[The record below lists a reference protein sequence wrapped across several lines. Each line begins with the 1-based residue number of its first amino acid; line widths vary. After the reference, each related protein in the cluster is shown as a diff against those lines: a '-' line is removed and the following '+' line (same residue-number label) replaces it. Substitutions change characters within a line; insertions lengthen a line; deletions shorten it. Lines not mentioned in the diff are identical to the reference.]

1 MEGYIIKKIFIR
13 TVFISLLV
21 CLIFQL
27 YSVFWS
33 DLSSNNP
40 VHLIGLGKYVVLADG
55 GLYNAYEQKN
65 IESFVYGATSSNTK
79 TYVVGE
85 YGVYIFENKLSFIEI
100 SFYPNPYK
108 KNDVHEQIINS
119 IFEAS
124 GDSVI
129 ISSQLSKIDKTNV
142 RRVIKASDQIFDY
155 GRLRDIDKQWVDLLI
170 GN

>member
-21 CLIFQL
+21 CLTFQL

-65 IESFVYGATSSNTK
+65 IESFVYGATSSDTK

>member
-1 MEGYIIKKIFIR
+1 MEGYIIKKMFIR
-13 TVFISLLV
+13 IVFISLLV
-21 CLIFQL
+21 CLTFQIN
-27 YSVFWS
+27 SVFWA
-33 DLSSNNP
+33 DLSRNNP
-40 VHLIGLGKYVVLADG
+40 IHIIGLGKYVVLADG

-65 IESFVYGATSSNTK
+65 IESFVYAATSTNTK

-108 KNDVHEQIINS
+108 KNVVHEQVINS

-129 ISSQLSKIDKTNV
+129 ILSQLSKIDKTKV
-142 RRVIKASDQIFDY
+142 KRAIKSSDQIFDY

>member
-1 MEGYIIKKIFIR
+1 MFIR

-21 CLIFQL
+21 CLIFQINA
-27 YSVFWS
+27 VFCA
-33 DLSSNNP
+33 DLSRNNP
-40 VHLIGLGKYVVLADG
+40 IHIIGLGKYVVLADG

-65 IESFVYGATSSNTK
+65 IESFVYSATSTNTK

-108 KNDVHEQIINS
+108 KNAVHEQVINS
-119 IFEAS
+119 IVEAS

-129 ISSQLSKIDKTNV
+129 ILSQLTKIDKTKV
-142 RRVIKASDQIFDY
+142 KRAIKSSDQIFDY

>member
-1 MEGYIIKKIFIR
+1 MEGYIIKKMFIR
-13 TVFISLLV
+13 TVFISFLV
-21 CLIFQL
+21 CLTFQIN
-27 YSVFWS
+27 SVFWA
-33 DLSSNNP
+33 DLSRNNP
-40 VHLIGLGKYVVLADG
+40 IHIIGLGKYVVLADG

-65 IESFVYGATSSNTK
+65 IESFVYSATSTNTK

-108 KNDVHEQIINS
+108 KNAVHEQVINS
-119 IFEAS
+119 IVEAS

-129 ISSQLSKIDKTNV
+129 ILSQLSKIDKTKV
-142 RRVIKASDQIFDY
+142 KRAIKSSDQIFDY

>member
-1 MEGYIIKKIFIR
+1 MVVKS
-13 TVFISLLV
+13 VLVSLFV
-21 CLIFQL
+21 CLLIQVYTLFFSELNRDNSIQI
-27 YSVFWS
+27 
-33 DLSSNNP
+33 
-40 VHLIGLGKYVVLADG
+40 IGLGKYVVLADG

-65 IESFVYGATSSNTK
+65 IESFVYGAISSNTK

-85 YGVYIFENKLSFIEI
+85 NGVYIFENKLSFIEI
-100 SFYPNPYK
+100 PFYPNPYK
-108 KNDVHEQIINS
+108 KNNVHEQIINS

-129 ISSQLSKIDKTNV
+129 ILPQLTRIDKTNV
-142 RRVIKASDQIFDY
+142 RRAIKASDQIFDY

>member
-1 MEGYIIKKIFIR
+1 MKSIL
-13 TVFISLLV
+13 VSLLV
-21 CLIFQL
+21 CLLIQVYTLF
-27 YSVFWS
+27 FS
-33 DLSSNNP
+33 DLNRDNSIQI
-40 VHLIGLGKYVVLADG
+40 IGLGKYVVLADG

-65 IESFVYGATSSNTK
+65 IENFVYAATSTNTK

-108 KNDVHEQIINS
+108 KNTVHEQNINS
-119 IFEAS
+119 IVEAS

-129 ISSQLSKIDKTNV
+129 ILSQLSKIDKTKV
-142 RRVIKASDQIFDY
+142 KRAIKSSDQIFDY

>member
-1 MEGYIIKKIFIR
+1 MVVKSAL
-13 TVFISLLV
+13 VSLFV
-21 CLIFQL
+21 CLLIQVYTLFFSELNRDNSIQI
-27 YSVFWS
+27 
-33 DLSSNNP
+33 
-40 VHLIGLGKYVVLADG
+40 IGLGKYVVLADG

-65 IESFVYGATSSNTK
+65 IESFVYDATSSNTK

-85 YGVYIFENKLSFIEI
+85 NGVYIFENKLSFIEI

-129 ISSQLSKIDKTNV
+129 ILPQLTRIDKTNV
-142 RRVIKASDQIFDY
+142 RRAIKASYQIFDY